1 MAVVKVWG
9 RGQLTI
15 PASLRKELRLDQ
27 ETTLSVVRAGEAL
40 VLTPKKLIGDAMA
53 KKAAR
58 ELKQEGLTLDDLLRD
73 LEKQRRRY
81 NRGRYG
87 VGIRGTSTNRACA
100 ESAD

>member
-15 PASLRKELRLDQ
+15 PASLRKELRLDE
-27 ETTLSVVRAGEAL
+27 ETTLSVVRAGDAL
-40 VLTPKKLIGDAMA
+40 VLTPKKLIGDAVA

-58 ELKQEGLTLDDLLRD
+58 ELKKEGLTLEDLLRD

-81 NRGRYG
+81 NRERYG
-87 VGIRGTSTNRACA
+87 G
-100 ESAD
+100 